1 MDLTRCNF
9 KRRRSQP
16 TLLQRLH
23 ARETCR
29 GKPSTSC
36 LQSRKFYQNI
46 VPNYTV
52 HNVEVPNCHIKKF
65 TSDGEH
71 LFCFTKNSQGI
82 QLYHFKG
89 PRESLWEKDSTFCEK
104 KFESYFT
111 LVYEKFVAHGSE
123 ILNREFCL
131 QTPCGNFVILASS
144 GPSSTTPPTTT
155 TTPTVPFFNNSI
167 SLFESTS
174 FTNPL
179 SFSATLPNSEP
190 SPLHQALPSMSN
202 LEDVTFY
209 LIGLKDGVVYD
220 KRSFQRDHI
229 PLAHHSGVYLYND
242 IFSVLSIQTQTIHIF
257 QIQGSKF
264 IDVRTIGTQCYED
277 DDLVFTQQQEIER
290 KYESQLNQSKDFV
303 PMHPDLYNDDEPL
316 SHHPDAP
323 VMTFSGKSYFSPD
336 HSKLNSPLLYSPSL
350 TKPPPAHDHPPLPP
364 HLPLN
369 LSAHLPPHLPQQEVK
384 IEGILP
390 ATPSDEEPST
400 TPTPIV
406 GIKQRLLAYLFRQA
420 AESPQPSKG
429 LALFHQ
435 QFEQFASLTLWKMQ
449 LLDESHLLLKFG
461 CPDVVQQRQADLN
474 NQTSFFV
481 VYNMYST
488 EVIGVYENT
497 NKEFAQTFEQ
507 FCEHFRACSRP
518 TGLIKYRSTC
528 SNNSFVR
535 EHLMKQKVAV
545 MNARNGGETQAV
557 KRILSALPFS
567 PQSWSESPYFDKS
580 LYNYDEKVISSTE
593 RPKQCADHPIKFYS
607 RYDDQV
613 QFRITPGLPDKQDR
627 SKKYASYIFHPYQPF
642 IISVQHVLFQSPIVN
657 FHFRHQRD

>member
-9 KRRRSQP
+9 KRRKSQP

-29 GKPSTSC
+29 SKPSTSC

-46 VPNYTV
+46 VPNHTV

-65 TSDGEH
+65 TSDGEF

-89 PRESLWEKDSTFCEK
+89 PRETLWKDDAAIHEK

-111 LVYEKFVAHGSE
+111 SVYEKFITHGSE
-123 ILNREFCL
+123 VLNRDFCL

-144 GPSSTTPPTTT
+144 GPSSAPSTTT
-155 TTPTVPFFNNSI
+155 TTHATPLFPNV

-179 SFSATLPNSEP
+179 SFSGTIPTADLSA
-190 SPLHQALPSMSN
+190 SLHHSMPSMSN
-202 LEDVTFY
+202 LEDITFY
-209 LIGLKDGVVYD
+209 LVGLKDGIVYD
-220 KRSFQRDHI
+220 KRAFRRDYI
-229 PLAHHSGVYLYND
+229 PLAHHAGVYLYND
-242 IFSVLSIQTQTIHIF
+242 IFAVLSIQTQTIHLF
-257 QIQGSKF
+257 QIQGSRF
-264 IDVRTIGTQCYED
+264 LDVRTIGTQCYED
-277 DDLVFTQQQEIER
+277 DDLAFAQQQELER
-290 KYESQLNQSKDFV
+290 QFEQQQQRQLNQAKAASTT
-303 PMHPDLYNDDEPL
+303 PLTHPDTMQTDYELPTTQPTSSSCDKE
-316 SHHPDAP
+316 
-323 VMTFSGKSYFSPD
+323 MTCSAYLD
-336 HSKLNSPLLYSPSL
+336 YAHETSKLGLP
-350 TKPPPAHDHPPLPP
+350 TKPLQHETKPETH
-364 HLPLN
+364 
-369 LSAHLPPHLPQQEVK
+369 S
-384 IEGILP
+384 
-390 ATPSDEEPST
+390 TEEPSSA
-400 TPTPIV
+400 PTPIV
-406 GIKQRLLAYLFRQA
+406 GLKQRLLAHLFRQA
-420 AESPQPSKG
+420 MESPQPAKA
-429 LALFHQ
+429 LMLFHQ
-435 QFEQFASLTLWKMQ
+435 QFEQYASLTLWKMQ
-449 LLDESHLLLKFG
+449 LLDEAHLLLKFG
-461 CPDVVQQRQADLN
+461 CADVVLQRSQSDLN

-607 RYDDQV
+607 RSDDQV
-613 QFRITPGLPDKQDR
+613 QFKITPGLPDKQDR
-627 SKKYASYIFHPYQPF
+627 SKKYASYIFHPFQPF
-642 IISVQHVLFQSPIVN
+642 IISVQHVLFQPPIVN
-657 FHFRHQRD
+657 FHFRHHRD

>member
-23 ARETCR
+23 ARETSR
-29 GKPSTSC
+29 SKPSTSC

-89 PRESLWEKDSTFCEK
+89 PRECLWEKDAAVCEK

-111 LVYEKFVAHGSE
+111 LVYEKFVTHGSE
-123 ILNREFCL
+123 VLNRDFCL

-144 GPSSTTPPTTT
+144 GPSSSPSSTTT
-155 TTPTVPFFNNSI
+155 TAPSPPLNTTAPLFNNI
-167 SLFESTS
+167 SLFDSTS

-179 SFSATLPNSEP
+179 SLSGTLPHHESP
-190 SPLHQALPSMSN
+190 PLHHSLPSMSN
-202 LEDVTFY
+202 LEDITFY
-209 LIGLKDGVVYD
+209 LVGLKDGVVYD
-220 KRSFQRDHI
+220 KRSFQRDYI

-242 IFSVLSIQTQTIHIF
+242 LFSVLSIQSQTIHIF
-257 QIQGSKF
+257 QIQGSRF
-264 IDVRTIGTQCYED
+264 IDVRTIGAQCYED
-277 DDLVFTQQQEIER
+277 DDLVFAQQQELER
-290 KYESQLNQSKDFV
+290 QYENQLNQPQTFV
-303 PMHPDLYNDDEPL
+303 PMHPDIHNDEELPTADTV
-316 SHHPDAP
+316 PDS
-323 VMTFSGKSYFSPD
+323 FSNQSYLSPD
-336 HSKLNSPLLYSPSL
+336 ITIGSPLLYSPSL
-350 TKPPPAHDHPPLPP
+350 AKPTTAAEQ
-364 HLPLN
+364 
-369 LSAHLPPHLPQQEVK
+369 SRPQPRHQIKLE
-384 IEGILP
+384 
-390 ATPSDEEPST
+390 SST
-400 TPTPIV
+400 TPTPLDDEPTHIPTNPVV
-406 GIKQRLLAYLFRQA
+406 GLKQRLLSYLFRQA
-420 AESPQPSKG
+420 SESPQPAKA

-435 QFEQFASLTLWKMQ
+435 QFEQYASLTLWKMQ

-461 CPDVVQQRQADLN
+461 CPDVIQQRSQADLN

-497 NKEFAQTFEQ
+497 NKDFAQTFEQ

-607 RYDDQV
+607 RSDDQV
-613 QFRITPGLPDKQDR
+613 QFKITPGLPDKQDR

-657 FHFRHQRD
+657 FHFRHQLD

>member
-9 KRRRSQP
+9 KRRKSQP

-29 GKPSTSC
+29 SKPSTGC

-46 VPNYTV
+46 VPNHTV

-65 TSDGEH
+65 TSDGEF

-89 PRESLWEKDSTFCEK
+89 PRESLWSDNAAVHEK

-111 LVYEKFVAHGSE
+111 SVYEKFITHGSE
-123 ILNREFCL
+123 VLNRDFCL

-144 GPSSTTPPTTT
+144 GPSSAPPPTTHTT
-155 TTPTVPFFNNSI
+155 TTPLFPNVSI
-167 SLFESTS
+167 FESTS
-174 FTNPL
+174 FSNPL
-179 SFSATLPNSEP
+179 SFSGSIPAADLSA
-190 SPLHQALPSMSN
+190 SLHHSMPSMSN
-202 LEDVTFY
+202 LEDITFY
-209 LIGLKDGVVYD
+209 LVGLKDGLVYD
-220 KRSFQRDHI
+220 KRAFRRDYI
-229 PLAHHSGVYLYND
+229 PLAHHAGVYLYND
-242 IFSVLSIQTQTIHIF
+242 IFAVLSIQTQTLHLF
-257 QIQGSKF
+257 QVQGSRF

-277 DDLVFTQQQEIER
+277 DDLAFAQQQELER
-290 KYESQLNQSKDFV
+290 QFEIQQQQQIQNSKAYLSSLSQSSSLDPNQQSDSEE
-303 PMHPDLYNDDEPL
+303 PTRMDEDSCDKEMSCSTYL
-316 SHHPDAP
+316 AFTHEAN
-323 VMTFSGKSYFSPD
+323 
-336 HSKLNSPLLYSPSL
+336 KLGLPT
-350 TKPPPAHDHPPLPP
+350 TKPPTKPEP
-364 HLPLN
+364 
-369 LSAHLPPHLPQQEVK
+369 
-384 IEGILP
+384 
-390 ATPSDEEPST
+390 TPEEPSSH
-400 TPTPIV
+400 PPPIV
-406 GIKQRLLAYLFRQA
+406 GLKQRLLAHLFRQA
-420 AESPQPSKG
+420 MESPHPTKA
-429 LALFHQ
+429 LMLFHQ
-435 QFEQFASLTLWKMQ
+435 QFEQYASLTLWKMQ
-449 LLDESHLLLKFG
+449 LLDEAHLLLKFG
-461 CPDVVQQRQADLN
+461 CADVVLQRSQSDLN

-607 RYDDQV
+607 RSDDQV
-613 QFRITPGLPDKQDR
+613 QFKITPGLPDKQDR
-627 SKKYASYIFHPYQPF
+627 SKKYASYIFHPFQPF
-642 IISVQHVLFQSPIVN
+642 IISVQHVLFQPPIVN
-657 FHFRHQRD
+657 FHFRHHRD

>member
-1 MDLTRCNF
+1 MEVDLTRCNF

-29 GKPSTSC
+29 SKPSTSC

-65 TSDGEH
+65 TSDGEY

-89 PRESLWEKDSTFCEK
+89 PQECLWEKDAPVCEK

-111 LVYEKFVAHGSE
+111 LVYEKFVTHGSE
-123 ILNREFCL
+123 VLNRDFCL

-144 GPSSTTPPTTT
+144 GPSSASSTATPHVAPLSNI
-155 TTPTVPFFNNSI
+155 P
-167 SLFESTS
+167 LYESTS
-174 FTNPL
+174 FNPL
-179 SFSATLPNSEP
+179 SLSATLPNPDPIPQHHS
-190 SPLHQALPSMSN
+190 LPSMSN
-202 LEDVTFY
+202 LEDITFY
-209 LIGLKDGVVYD
+209 LVGLKDGVMYD
-220 KRSFQRDHI
+220 KRSFQRDYI

-242 IFSVLSIQTQTIHIF
+242 LFSVLSIQTQTIHIYV
-257 QIQGSKF
+257 IQGSRF
-264 IDVRTIGTQCYED
+264 IDVRTIGIQCYED
-277 DDLVFTQQQEIER
+277 DDLVFAQQQELER
-290 KYESQLNQSKDFV
+290 QYAQQLNQSKNFV
-303 PMHPDLYNDDEPL
+303 PMHPDLRNDDEEPPVY
-316 SHHPDAP
+316 PDAP
-323 VMTFSGKSYFSPD
+323 STEQPFSCQSCLPQSTEIHTPEL
-336 HSKLNSPLLYSPSL
+336 HSPLLYSPSL
-350 TKPPPAHDHPPLPP
+350 AKSTPITERDRPQPDIKLESP
-364 HLPLN
+364 HTSSTN
-369 LSAHLPPHLPQQEVK
+369 
-384 IEGILP
+384 
-390 ATPSDEEPST
+390 SDEEPSSL
-400 TPTPIV
+400 PTPII

-420 AESPQPSKG
+420 AESPQPAKS
-429 LALFHQ
+429 LPLFYQ
-435 QFEQFASLTLWKMQ
+435 QFEQYASLTLWKMQ

-461 CPDVVQQRQADLN
+461 CPDAIQQRSQADLN

-535 EHLMKQKVAV
+535 ENLMKQKVAV
-545 MNARNGGETQAV
+545 MNSRNGGETQAV

-607 RYDDQV
+607 RSDDQV
-613 QFRITPGLPDKQDR
+613 QFRITPGLPDKQER
-627 SKKYASYIFHPYQPF
+627 SKRFASYIFHPYQPF

-657 FHFRHQRD
+657 FHFRHQQE

>member
-1 MDLTRCNF
+1 MKMDLTRCNF
-9 KRRRSQP
+9 KRRKSQP

-29 GKPSTSC
+29 SKPSTSC

-65 TSDGEH
+65 TSDGEY

-89 PRESLWEKDSTFCEK
+89 PRESLWGDDSSACEK

-111 LVYEKFVAHGSE
+111 TVYEKFITHGSE
-123 ILNREFCL
+123 VLNRDFCL
-131 QTPCGNFVILASS
+131 QTSCGNFVILAAS
-144 GPSSTTPPTTT
+144 GPSSTPSPAAPPAAPIFTN
-155 TTPTVPFFNNSI
+155 V
-167 SLFESTS
+167 SLFESAS
-174 FTNPL
+174 FSNPL
-179 SFSATLPNSEP
+179 SFSGTLPTTDP
-190 SPLHQALPSMSN
+190 TPLHHALPSMSN
-202 LEDVTFY
+202 LEDITFY
-209 LIGLKDGVVYD
+209 LVGLKDGIVYD
-220 KRSFQRDHI
+220 KRAFQRDYI
-229 PLAHHSGVYLYND
+229 PLAHHAGVYLFND
-242 IFSVLSIQTQTIHIF
+242 LFAVLSLQTQTIHLF
-257 QIQGSKF
+257 QIQGSRF
-264 IDVRTIGTQCYED
+264 LDVRTIGAQCYED
-277 DDLVFTQQQEIER
+277 DDLAFSQQQELE
-290 KYESQLNQSKDFV
+290 KQYEQQLNQSKNFI
-303 PMHPDLYNDDEPL
+303 PMHPDLRTADDGELPTVADILLPSDQDMTCSSYLCL
-316 SHHPDAP
+316 SQEVGANKLTLSAP
-323 VMTFSGKSYFSPD
+323 PPK
-336 HSKLNSPLLYSPSL
+336 PSL
-350 TKPPPAHDHPPLPP
+350 ETAR
-364 HLPLN
+364 
-369 LSAHLPPHLPQQEVK
+369 PQPDVK
-384 IEGILP
+384 
-390 ATPSDEEPST
+390 AEPSSSEHSN
-400 TPTPIV
+400 PTPII
-406 GIKQRLLAYLFRQA
+406 GLKQRLLAYLFRQA
-420 AESPQPSKG
+420 SDSPHPMKA

-435 QFEQFASLTLWKMQ
+435 QFEQYASLTLWKMQ
-449 LLDESHLLLKFG
+449 LLDEAHLLLKFG
-461 CPDVVQQRQADLN
+461 CPDAVQQRSQSDLN

-607 RYDDQV
+607 RSDDQV
-613 QFRITPGLPDKQDR
+613 QFKITPGLPDKQDR
-627 SKKYASYIFHPYQPF
+627 SKKYASYIFHPFQPF
-642 IISVQHVLFQSPIVN
+642 IISVQHVLFQPPIVN
-657 FHFRHQRD
+657 FHFRHHRD

>member
-1 MDLTRCNF
+1 MEMDLTRCNF
-9 KRRRSQP
+9 KRRKSQP

-29 GKPSTSC
+29 SKPSTSC

-65 TSDGEH
+65 TSDGEY

-89 PRESLWEKDSTFCEK
+89 PRESLWGADSSVCEK

-111 LVYEKFVAHGSE
+111 SVYEKFVTHGSE
-123 ILNREFCL
+123 VLNRDFCL

-144 GPSSTTPPTTT
+144 GPSATPSPTTPPV
-155 TTPTVPFFNNSI
+155 TPLFTNI

-174 FTNPL
+174 FSNPL
-179 SFSATLPNSEP
+179 SFSATLPPTDST
-190 SPLHQALPSMSN
+190 PLHHSLPSMSN
-202 LEDVTFY
+202 LEDITFY
-209 LIGLKDGVVYD
+209 LVGLKDGIVYD
-220 KRSFQRDHI
+220 KRAFQRDYI
-229 PLAHHSGVYLYND
+229 PLAHHAGVYLYND
-242 IFSVLSIQTQTIHIF
+242 LFAVLSLQTQTIHLF
-257 QIQGSKF
+257 QIQGSRF

-277 DDLVFTQQQEIER
+277 DDLAFAQQQELE
-290 KYESQLNQSKDFV
+290 KQYEQQLNQSKTFV
-303 PMHPDLYNDDEPL
+303 PMHPDLRTDDEELPARTDVLPMEQDITCSSYL
-316 SHHPDAP
+316 SLSQE
-323 VMTFSGKSYFSPD
+323 VNVN
-336 HSKLNSPLLYSPSL
+336 KLGSPLLHSPSL
-350 TKPPPAHDHPPLPP
+350 AKPNFEIDRPQPIKLESPASP
-364 HLPLN
+364 N
-369 LSAHLPPHLPQQEVK
+369 
-384 IEGILP
+384 
-390 ATPSDEEPST
+390 DEEYSSL
-400 TPTPIV
+400 PTPVV
-406 GIKQRLLAYLFRQA
+406 GLKQRLLAHLFRQA
-420 AESPQPSKG
+420 SDSPQPAKA

-435 QFEQFASLTLWKMQ
+435 QFEQYASLTLWKMQ
-449 LLDESHLLLKFG
+449 LLDEAHLLLKFG
-461 CPDVVQQRQADLN
+461 CADVVQQRPQSDLN
-474 NQTSFFV
+474 SQTSFFV

-607 RYDDQV
+607 RSDDQV
-613 QFRITPGLPDKQDR
+613 QFKITPGLPDKQDR
-627 SKKYASYIFHPYQPF
+627 SKKYASYIFHPFQPF
-642 IISVQHVLFQSPIVN
+642 IISVQHVLFQPPIVN
-657 FHFRHQRD
+657 FHFRHQLD